1 MEEKKDYICEKCNKN
16 YKNYKSLW
24 KHKYVYHKPDNIQIN
39 IQNIPVVELAPQ
51 PDIQNDIQNIQ
62 NKCSICNKILSNYYS
77 CWRHEKKCKNKKK
90 EIQIENNEIKKEMI
104 EIKKKDELREKE
116 MLEYK
121 KRDEIRQQELE
132 KLKDLLQKS
141 LKIHPKTL
149 QKINNQLNNQGTIN
163 NITIYQLG
171 KENLSE
177 LFTKQEKLGILN
189 RQAMSINDI
198 VELAHTSGKYKSCMN
213 VYITNLQNTIGYMY
227 DEKQNNF
234 IAVNKNELLND
245 LLDSRMYDIE
255 KFYEEFEEKLE
266 PSRAE
271 KIKMFIE
278 RMNDEEDCLKG
289 LKKEEIKLILYN
301 NKEAIGTILPG
312 TITPGTIPVHKNIEI
327 DSESSGS
334 DESEDDDLPDDSED
348 EKPIKNIVV

>member
-1 MEEKKDYICEKCNKN
+1 MSVICPYCNKEYSSQSSRSN
-16 YKNYKSLW
+16 HIK
-24 KHKYVYHKPDNIQIN
+24 KYH
-39 IQNIPVVELAPQ
+39 NIPVVKNVVIPVVIEKEDEVPK
-51 PDIQNDIQNIQ
+51 NNIC
-62 NKCSICNKILSNYYS
+62 KKCNKSFADRI
-77 CWRHEKKCKNKKK
+77 CRWRHEKKCND
-90 EIQIENNEIKKEMI
+90 NNQLIKKELLEI
-104 EIKKKDELREKE
+104 KEKDELRELEIKKKEEIREKE

-121 KRDEIRQQELE
+121 KELE
-132 KLKDLLQKS
+132 KLNDLLQKS

-149 QKINNQLNNQGTIN
+149 QKINNQLNNHGNIN

-312 TITPGTIPVHKNIEI
+312 TILPGAHKNIEI
-327 DSESSGS
+327 DIESSGS
-334 DESEDDDLPDDSED
+334 EDDSED
-348 EKPIKNIVV
+348 QKPVINIVV

>member
-1 MEEKKDYICEKCNKN
+1 MVVVCPHCNKEYSSQSSRSN
-16 YKNYKSLW
+16 HIKK
-24 KHKYVYHKPDNIQIN
+24 YHKKEN
-39 IQNIPVVELAPQ
+39 IQNIQNLEVN
-51 PDIQNDIQNIQ
+51 IQNDIQNIQ
-62 NKCSICNKILSNYYS
+62 HKCSICDKNLSNYYS
-77 CWRHEKKCKNKKK
+77 RWRHEKLCKDKKK
-90 EIQIENNEIKKEMI
+90 EIQIENNEIKKENNEMKK
-104 EIKKKDELREKE
+104 EI
-116 MLEYK
+116 LEIK
-121 KRDEIRQQELE
+121 KRDEIRQKELE

-149 QKINNQLNNQGTIN
+149 QKINNQLNNHGNIN

-266 PSRAE
+266 PNRAE
-271 KIKMFIE
+271 KIKLFIE

-312 TITPGTIPVHKNIEI
+312 AILPNAKNIEI
-327 DSESSGS
+327 DIDSES
-334 DESEDDDLPDDSED
+334 
-348 EKPIKNIVV
+348 EKEEVEKVVL

>member
-1 MEEKKDYICEKCNKN
+1 MTVICPHCNKEYSSQSSRSN
-16 YKNYKSLW
+16 HIKKYHIHQSPAKPALPSTNNPPKPPDKNIKCTNCNITFTRLDSL
-24 KHKYVYHKPDNIQIN
+24 
-39 IQNIPVVELAPQ
+39 
-51 PDIQNDIQNIQ
+51 
-62 NKCSICNKILSNYYS
+62 S
-77 CWRHEKKCKNKKK
+77 RHINKKRCKGENDTK
-90 EIQIENNEIKKEMI
+90 ENIEILKMKEEMTEYKKEM
-104 EIKKKDELREKE
+104 EK
-116 MLEYK
+116 M
-121 KRDEIRQQELE
+121 
-132 KLKDLLQKS
+132 KDLLQKS

-312 TITPGTIPVHKNIEI
+312 TILPGTITPGTITPGTIPVHKNIEI
-327 DSESSGS
+327 DSESS
-334 DESEDDDLPDDSED
+334 ESEDDDLPDDSED
-348 EKPIKNIVV
+348 EKKAVKNIVV